1 MRYEQYQWPCF
12 CPIMASMSLKL
23 KARKYWHLVKTGWL
37 NGLPA
42 SYRYG
47 QPAKK
52 LKIYGITGTDGKTTS
67 STLLYHVLK
76 ESGKSAALI
85 STVAAFIGA
94 EKIDTGFHVT
104 SPDPAA
110 LQRLLNRCV
119 EAGIAEVVLEV
130 TSHGLYQNRVWG
142 VPFELVGITNV
153 TSEHLDYFETW
164 DKLVE
169 VKGSIFKKAK
179 QAVLNQ
185 DDKSFAKLKALAK
198 QANCPV
204 TTFPQELPSGKV
216 GRAVAKRFTEPY
228 NQWNAHLIWKMA
240 KLIGI
245 SDVEF
250 IKAVKSFPGIKGRME
265 EIPNDLGIKVIV
277 DFAHTSHGL
286 ESVLNTLREQT
297 NGKLI
302 AVYGCAGL
310 RDRSKRPR
318 MGEIGSRIADLAIF
332 TAEDPRTEDVQVIMR
347 QMKEGVKAPNH
358 HKVMTIADRQQAIN
372 QAIELAKKGDTVA
385 LLGKGHEE
393 SMCYG
398 KVEQIWSD
406 QSAVISAIEARTSNN

>member
-1 MRYEQYQWPCF
+1 
-12 CPIMASMSLKL
+12 
-23 KARKYWHLVKTGWL
+23 
-37 NGLPA
+37 
-42 SYRYG
+42 
-47 QPAKK
+47 
-52 LKIYGITGTDGKTTS
+52 
-67 STLLYHVLK
+67 
-76 ESGKSAALI
+76 
-85 STVAAFIGA
+85 
-94 EKIDTGFHVT
+94 
-104 SPDPAA
+104 
-110 LQRLLNRCV
+110 
-119 EAGIAEVVLEV
+119 
-130 TSHGLYQNRVWG
+130 
-142 VPFELVGITNV
+142 
-153 TSEHLDYFETW
+153 
-164 DKLVE
+164 
-169 VKGSIFKKAK
+169 
-179 QAVLNQ
+179 
-185 DDKSFAKLKALAK
+185 
-198 QANCPV
+198 
-204 TTFPQELPSGKV
+204 
-216 GRAVAKRFTEPY
+216 
-228 NQWNAHLIWKMA
+228 MA